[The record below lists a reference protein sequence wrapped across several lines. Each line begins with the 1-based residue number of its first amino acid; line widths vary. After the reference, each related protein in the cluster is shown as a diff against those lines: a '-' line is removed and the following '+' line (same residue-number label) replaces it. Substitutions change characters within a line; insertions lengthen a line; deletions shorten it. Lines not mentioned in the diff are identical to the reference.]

1 MSENLHKFFYKDYF
15 EEGIKP
21 SGNITRLNRK
31 LTGLT
36 PKDIGEV
43 EKVEYVNA
51 DFKMKVCYPGM
62 ITGVGVSHEMGVEG
76 EIKLGINFDYTHGTP
91 IISGSTVKGVL
102 RSYFPQVYDLQNPDI
117 NAAILDIFEGKKP
130 DGSTKSIYERDIFF
144 DASVVRKKKKNEER
158 KTIFEM
164 DALAPHS
171 QDDPF
176 KEPIPITFAKIAP
189 GCTIEFRFHLSGEK
203 ECRDKKEEWFK
214 KILTTYGIGAKTN
227 VGYGR
232 LEELKEVEPNNK

>member
-15 EEGIKP
+15 EEGSKP
-21 SGNITRLNRK
+21 SGNIAGLNRR

-51 DFKMKVCYPGM
+51 DFFKMKVCYPGL

-76 EIKLGINFDYTHGTP
+76 EIKLGINLDYTHGTP

-102 RSYFPQVYDLQNPDI
+102 RSYFPQVYDLQEPDM

-130 DGSTKSIYERDIFF
+130 DGSIKSIYDRDIFF
-144 DASVVRKKKKNEER
+144 DAPVIEANGEGR
-158 KTIFEM
+158 IFDM

-203 ECRDKKEEWFK
+203 ECRDKKKEWFK
-214 KILTTYGIGAKTN
+214 EILKTYGIGAKTN

-232 LEELKEVEPNNK
+232 LEELKEVEPNHK